1 MGPLIAAIALAA
13 LALTVAVI
21 ALRRVGPALPPPPT
35 DEEREQARSDL
46 VRMRGERP

>member
-1 MGPLIAAIALAA
+1 MGPLITALVLAAAA
-13 LALTVAVI
+13 LAVALV

-46 VRMRGERP
+46 ARMRGERP